1 MHRVTS
7 KSTEEETQSRR
18 QLKGKGYSGNKGG
31 KNKSNSTDL
40 FFNTHPLPTTLATWS
55 PKGSK
60 MNETHSLPSRTLTGG
75 GGGRGQVTLI
85 MGVR

>member
-1 MHRVTS
+1 MP
-7 KSTEEETQSRR
+7 
-18 QLKGKGYSGNKGG
+18 KGYSGNKGG

-40 FFNTHPLPTTLATWS
+40 FFLTLTLCQQPCLPG